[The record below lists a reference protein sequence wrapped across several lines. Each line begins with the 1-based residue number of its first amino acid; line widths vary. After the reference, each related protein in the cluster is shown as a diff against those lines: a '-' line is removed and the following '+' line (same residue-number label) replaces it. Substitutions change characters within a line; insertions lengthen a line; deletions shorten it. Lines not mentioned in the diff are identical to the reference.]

1 MAQRTALV
9 AALAAL
15 LLLAGTATGD
25 PGSDKARIDSQIG
38 AARAKAERAA
48 GTERLLTG
56 ELSRLSAEAR
66 AAQGAVAVEEARLAA
81 LEASLAAEQR
91 KLAGLEE
98 EIASQSARLAVLERQ
113 YGIALKVLER
123 RVREIYESDAP
134 DLISFALGATSFS
147 DLMNHL
153 DLLDRIGRQDEQVA
167 ASLAHARDELER
179 ARAATER
186 ARRERERAVA
196 LIASSTAAQRAT
208 LDRLVVQRVALST
221 AEGAKQRALAGARED
236 RAGFVAEA
244 ESLAAESA
252 ALAARIAAAQAAA
265 AAAATPVYSVAGP
278 PAPSPGASL
287 RWPVSGP
294 VTSGF
299 GTRWGR
305 MHEGIDIAVPSGTP
319 VHAAAA
325 GTVVYSGTLGGY
337 GNIVVI
343 DHGNGLSTS
352 YAHNSSLNVAQGA
365 YVGVGSVI
373 ALSGNTGHSTGPHVH
388 FEVRVN
394 GAPVDP
400 TRYL

>member
-1 MAQRTALV
+1 MAQRTALI

-15 LLLAGTATGD
+15 LLIAGTATGD

-48 GTERLLTG
+48 GTEKLLTG
-56 ELSRLSAEAR
+56 DLSRLSAEAR
-66 AAQGAVAVEEARLAA
+66 AVQESVVVEEGRLAA
-81 LEASLAAEQR
+81 LEASLATEQR
-91 KLAGLEE
+91 KLATLEQ
-98 EIASQSARLAVLERQ
+98 EIASQSARLVVFERQ

-134 DLISFALGATSFS
+134 DLISFALGATSFT

-167 ASLAHARDELER
+167 SSLAQARDELER

-208 LDRLVVQRVALST
+208 RDRLVAQRDALST
-221 AEGAKQRALAGARED
+221 AEGAKHRALAGVRED
-236 RAGFVAEA
+236 RAAFVAEA

-265 AAAATPVYSVAGP
+265 AAPSQPVAGP
-278 PAPSPGASL
+278 PAPSAGASL
-287 RWPVSGP
+287 LWPVSGP

-299 GTRWGR
+299 GFRWGR
-305 MHEGIDIAVPSGTP
+305 MHEGIDIGVPSGTP

-325 GTVVYSGTLGGY
+325 GTVVYAGSLGGY

-343 DHGNGLSTS
+343 DHGNGISTA
-352 YAHNSSLNVAQGA
+352 YAHNSSLSVAQGA
-365 YVGVGSVI
+365 SVGAGSVI

-388 FEVRVN
+388 FEVRVD

-400 TRYL
+400 TGYL